1 MPTAGSTPCGR
12 TSTPRRSGND
22 LRLRTTERTKLRRRA
37 SVLIDR
43 GNEVGVVVDVAET
56 KTKTRPK
63 LPSIS
68 HACRALSF
76 SLSNHSRVSFITPS
90 GARSAMATVAWT
102 ARVRTPGPS
111 RRRDLRARASRSRV
125 GGEGDA
131 RRRAADDGVD
141 DATSTAPMT
150 RRDACAA
157 LAFAASS
164 AVAGAA
170 RADTAAIS
178 RAYDGY
184 AASYDD
190 LDGGAFAADTL
201 GLDATRRALLAKAR
215 GDVLELGVGTGLNL
229 PGYDATRVTSLTA
242 VDISRGMLEKAEARA
257 RTQGLFVD
265 AREKRGDLRRRRRR
279 APAVSGRVVR
289 LRGGHVFAVRFRR
302 PRGGAPGGAT
312 RAEARRYGA
321 ARRAHQVQNSASA
334 GRVPGPRRR
343 AGDENEQGCAW
354 NQDVV
359 AMATRAGLRVT
370 SAEPGLAGLL
380 TTLEA
385 TVAEGSEGAG
395 VSTR

>member
-1 MPTAGSTPCGR
+1 
-12 TSTPRRSGND
+12 
-22 LRLRTTERTKLRRRA
+22 
-37 SVLIDR
+37 
-43 GNEVGVVVDVAET
+43 
-56 KTKTRPK
+56 
-63 LPSIS
+63 
-68 HACRALSF
+68 
-76 SLSNHSRVSFITPS
+76 
-90 GARSAMATVAWT
+90 
-102 ARVRTPGPS
+102 
-111 RRRDLRARASRSRV
+111 
-125 GGEGDA
+125 
-131 RRRAADDGVD
+131 
-141 DATSTAPMT
+141 MT

-184 AASYDD
+184 AASYDG

-229 PGYDATRVTSLTA
+229 PGYDATRVASLTA
-242 VDISRGMLEKAEARA
+242 VDISQGMLEKAEARA

-265 AREKRGDLRRRRRR
+265 ARGKS
-279 APAVSGRVVR
+279 AVTFAVADAERLPFPDASFDCVVDTFS
-289 LRGGHVFAVRFRR
+289 LCVFADPEAALREVRRVLK
-302 PRGGAPGGAT
+302 PDGVALLVEHTKSKTVPLLGA
-312 RAEARRYGA
+312 YQDLVA
-321 ARRAHQVQNSASA
+321 APVTKMSK
-334 GRVPGPRRR
+334 
-343 AGDENEQGCAW
+343 GCAW

-370 SAEPGLAGLL
+370 SAEPALAGLL

-385 TVAEGSEGAG
+385 TVAEGSDGAG